1 VGKIKVALIMGRT
14 AKDGT
19 GSVTHQDE
27 IGDVDRE
34 FFALDE
40 WVCNAQAG
48 IMAAF
53 IGRLNGF
60 FAGAQL
66 AAFLD
71 EGRRLGVLLREF
83 LG

>member
-1 VGKIKVALIMGRT
+1 MAADWQGEGG
-14 AKDGT
+14 D
-19 GSVTHQDE
+19 QDE

-71 EGRRLGVLLREF
+71 EGR
-83 LG
+83 